1 MDGSIIAVLTAVH
14 DEVHS
19 RGGLQLLLL
28 LLSVTFKASGVDR
41 HTFAEQLPKA
51 IKASAMRLRGQ
62 NTCFKKKM
70 QAWEKVSIDGD

>member
-28 LLSVTFKASGVDR
+28 PVTFKASGVDR

>member
-19 RGGLQLLLL
+19 RGGLQLL